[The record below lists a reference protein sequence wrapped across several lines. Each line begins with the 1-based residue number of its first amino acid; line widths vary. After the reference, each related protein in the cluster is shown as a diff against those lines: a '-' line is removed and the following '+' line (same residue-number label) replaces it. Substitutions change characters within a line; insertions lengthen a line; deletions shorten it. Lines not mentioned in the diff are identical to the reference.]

1 MMEGQDTGLTW
12 MDSVD
17 YLLEK
22 YEGASG
28 TDAFIDLKLEN
39 LGAEL

>member
-28 TDAFIDLKLEN
+28 TDAFSGLKLKN

>member
-1 MMEGQDTGLTW
+1 MEGQDTGLTW

-17 YLLEK
+17 YFFKK

-28 TDAFIDLKLEN
+28 TDAFSSLKLEN